1 MMSVFENRDLVRT
14 MLSHT
19 SKATPLLASGK
30 FMRDNEPCADTY
42 EDWSDTGCPL
52 QPTQDQKE
60 CLEAIGGHEST
71 FCIGTYDLSTIH
83 DGWVVQDQNASV
95 THVKSKVASY
105 FQETQPNTT
114 TSLSIS
120 FGGARIFL
128 HHSTE
133 GTHFTYSNNRQR
145 HRSRCHNIQQ
155 VLEAL
160 VKVGKLPMPFP
171 AQTLTI
177 PKRIYVR
184 LVRFHEGLQEEYL
197 LLAAQRE

>member
-14 MLSHT
+14 LLSHT

-30 FMRDNEPCADTY
+30 FIRDNEPCADSY

-60 CLEAIGGHEST
+60 CLAAIGGHEST
-71 FCIGTYDLSTIH
+71 FCIGTYDLSTIQ
-83 DGWVVQDQNASV
+83 DGWVVQDPNASV

-105 FQETQPNTT
+105 FQDTQPNTT

-120 FGGARIFL
+120 FGGARIGL

-133 GTHFTYSNNRQR
+133 GTHFTYSKNRQR
-145 HRSRCHNIQQ
+145 HRTRCHNIQQ

-160 VKVGKLPMPFP
+160 VKVGQVPMPFP

-184 LVRFHEGLQEEYL
+184 VVRFHELLQEEYL
-197 LLAAQRE
+197 LLVAQRE